1 MPELTAGDPPYRIVR
16 RGNKLVLWG
25 YKTYVLDPAANAPPK
40 VLVQDSWIFIPSATP
55 DRVWVGVVDP
65 KTIGSSRRLAAIR
78 EVAVDG
84 QVTVP
89 DTKPPGGRWPVAATK
104 TALAFQVSGGLEVW
118 DPVTGKVLRQLPGV
132 FPVATYGDLL
142 AWCADL
148 CEILHVTNVVTGEE
162 VEVNPPPGT
171 YRFDPYE
178 GAFSPDGRS
187 IAVPVGTDPK
197 AASQKWQLALVDI
210 GAGTAMGV
218 KGTSVHGYVYVDWSP
233 SGQEVFI
240 TGGDLGEA
248 RTIIDYEVEAGSA
261 KRLRVKVGDFY
272 GMAAA

>member
-1 MPELTAGDPPYRIVR
+1 
-16 RGNKLVLWG
+16 
-25 YKTYVLDPAANAPPK
+25 

-65 KTIGSSRRLAAIR
+65 KTIGSSRGLAAIR

-89 DTKPPGGRWPVAATK
+89 DTKPPGGRWPVATTK

-118 DPVTGKVLRQLPGV
+118 DPVTGKVLRQLSGV
-132 FPVATYGDLL
+132 FPVATYG
-142 AWCADL
+142 
-148 CEILHVTNVVTGEE
+148 G
-162 VEVNPPPGT
+162 PPPGT

-218 KGTSVHGYVYVDWSP
+218 KGTSVHGYVWSLWP
-233 SGQEVFI
+233 
-240 TGGDLGEA
+240 
-248 RTIIDYEVEAGSA
+248 
-261 KRLRVKVGDFY
+261 
-272 GMAAA
+272 AAV